1 MDAECYVPLALL
13 KRRKNRQVEL
23 SRVLTEPDCSGKNW
37 AEGMTALLIEAIG
50 KEDLEELG
58 LLYQDLTGEAADL
71 EKMAQTFQWMNVD
84 PDYILLGAKLD
95 DQLAG
100 SLMGIICY
108 ELLGP
113 CRPFM
118 VVENVIVGGR
128 FRRQGIGKALM
139 EAIEAVAREKGC
151 YLIQLV
157 SSGHRKEAHQFYESM
172 GYGTDPVRGF
182 RKFL

>member
-1 MDAECYVPLALL
+1 M
-13 KRRKNRQVEL
+13 NRV
-23 SRVLTEPDCSGKNW
+23 GFNW
-37 AEGMTALLIEAIG
+37 VKFVEGMTALLIEAIR

-58 LLYQDLTGEAADL
+58 LLYQDLTGEVADL
-71 EKMAQTFQWMNVD
+71 EKMARTFQWMNID

-95 DQLAG
+95 DRLAG
-100 SLMGIICY
+100 SLMGIVCY
-108 ELLGP
+108 ELLGS

-128 FRRQGIGKALM
+128 FRRMGIGKALM
-139 EAIEAVAREKGC
+139 EAIEAMAREKRC
-151 YLIQLV
+151 YLVQLV
-157 SSGHRKEAHQFYESM
+157 SSGHRKEAHRFYEAL